1 MGVFLMK
8 EKYYKFEV
16 DMKFM
21 NILAMVSFIP
31 VILLCIVFSEFFS
44 KTFTSDIYYLYLVGL
59 MLYFLLHEICHGIG
73 YSIFAKNKKN
83 IKYGIA
89 LEKGVLYALCQ
100 ERISKKGIIVSLL
113 FPVIFLTII
122 PIIIGVIFGF
132 PTLILYAL
140 LNLIGAVADI
150 TMCLLIIKLPSD
162 IEYIDYNS
170 DIGAYFI
177 SKTDIK
183 DTKIKGFKCVSS
195 GIHDESLIDKSIKR
209 FTITKKSIPYIL
221 IFIGIVV
228 INLISVLI

>member
-1 MGVFLMK
+1 MK
-8 EKYYKFEV
+8 ERYYKYEV

-21 NILAMVSFIP
+21 NIIALLSFIP
-31 VILLCIVFSEFFS
+31 LAILVIFFSDFFS
-44 KTFTSDIYYLYLVGL
+44 KTFESNIYYLYLIGL
-59 MLYFLLHEICHGIG
+59 IFYFFLHEVFHGIG
-73 YSIFAKNKKN
+73 YSLFAKDKKN

-100 ERISKKGIIVSLL
+100 ERISKRGIIVSLL
-113 FPVIFLTII
+113 FPIIFLTII
-122 PIIIGVIFGF
+122 PLFIAIPFGF
-132 PTLILYAL
+132 STLVLYSL

-150 TMCLLIIKLPSD
+150 TMCFLIFKLPKD

-177 SKTDIK
+177 SKTNIENIK
-183 DTKIKGFKCVSS
+183 VKGFKCVKT
-195 GIHDESLIDKSIKR
+195 GVHDESLIDKTIKR

-221 IFIGIVV
+221 IFIAIVI